1 MSLRE
6 ARRWL
11 TRRAM
16 LTAESVAPWLAPG
29 AIDAIQWSLARLGPR
44 MPVLGSLVARN
55 MKAAGVYSPTV
66 LKCYF
71 EQIALHLSNG
81 IRVFRSESNPSQVAE
96 LARRQIDVDDS
107 ISVLRRVMADG
118 KGAVVAPA
126 HTCNY
131 VLTLARLHQEVPICV
146 YLRWS
151 SDQRKRE
158 LKHAWC
164 RAAGLDVILEPEG
177 EADPTSRA
185 AKCVEALRAGKVLVM
200 TPDIAQKAGRGV
212 PVRFLGRTAN
222 LPSGP
227 ASIAMLAESP
237 FVPLFGRLEADKQIL
252 QPRSPIEVRSLPRA
266 AGGRKAALQQAMQT
280 WTNQFEEFLRRSPAA
295 WFLWGDS
302 RWTRIFAGD
311 PEYTG
316 GAADAEC

>member
-1 MSLRE
+1 
-6 ARRWL
+6 
-11 TRRAM
+11 M

-29 AIDAIQWSLARLGPR
+29 AINAIQWSLARLGPR
-44 MPVLGSLVARN
+44 MPVLGALVARN
-55 MKAAGVYSPTV
+55 MKAAGVYTPAV
-66 LKCYF
+66 LKSYF
-71 EQIALHLSNG
+71 EQVALHLANG
-81 IRVFRSESNPSQVAE
+81 IRVFRSESSPSEVAE

-107 ISVLRRVMADG
+107 IFNLRGVLADG

-131 VLTLARLHQEVPICV
+131 VLTLTRLHQEVPICV

-164 RAAGLDVILEPEG
+164 RTAGLDVILEPEG

-185 AKCVEALRAGKVLVM
+185 AKCVEALRAGTVLVM
-200 TPDIAQKAGRGV
+200 TPDIAQKAGKGV
-212 PVRFLGRTAN
+212 PVKLLDRTAN

-227 ASIAMLAESP
+227 ASIAMLAEAP
-237 FVPLFGRLEADKQIL
+237 FVPLFGRLEAGRQIL
-252 QPRSPIEVRSLPRA
+252 QPRLPIDVRSLPRA
-266 AGGRKAALQQAMQT
+266 AGGRKAALRRAMQT
-280 WTNQFEEFLRRSPAA
+280 WTDQFEEFLRRSPAA

-302 RWTRIFAGD
+302 RWTRVLAGD

-316 GAADAEC
+316 GLADEPG